1 MLMHETDLLVHAG
14 RGAGPPGRRGI
25 RRGLRIVLFGAGST
39 ALAGLAMACHE
50 SLTQVDSRV
59 VAPATRPALD
69 IASGL
74 PRLADLV
81 TGEARDT
88 GEAVLGR
95 WENSWNMALAAGSR
109 LRAGI
114 YGSAAGWDLAFDTT
128 SARAA
133 IEAIHTTIAEIEGV
147 AHPLPPHLSRQL
159 AEARRLLGA
168 AETARDEGNVTESV
182 LATLRSADALRG
194 TTPRM
199 VALGLVESAEQA
211 LAAAAQEAPD
221 SGPTGHARARRLTE
235 WARSA
240 VDMGDYEKAI
250 QRGYYACRLLG
261 VDIR

>member
-1 MLMHETDLLVHAG
+1 MHETDLLVRPG
-14 RGAGPPGRRGI
+14 RDGGPPGGRGI
-25 RRGLRIVLFGAGST
+25 RRALRVVVLAVGTA
-39 ALAGLAMACHE
+39 ALASLSSACHE

-69 IASGL
+69 IAGSL

-81 TGEARDT
+81 TGETRGAS
-88 GEAVLGR
+88 EAVLGR
-95 WENSWNMALAAGSR
+95 WDDSWSMSVAAGGR

-114 YGSAAGWDLAFDTT
+114 YGSAEGRGLAFDTT
-128 SARAA
+128 SARTA
-133 IEAIHTTIAEIEGV
+133 IEAIHATIAEIEGV

-159 AEARRLLGA
+159 TEARRLLVA
-168 AETARDEGNVTESV
+168 AESARDEGDVTESV

-199 VALGLVESAEQA
+199 VAVGLVEAAESA

-221 SGPTGHARARRLTE
+221 SAPTGRARARRLTE

-240 VDMGDYEKAI
+240 VDAGDYEKAI

-261 VDIR
+261 VDIQ

>member
-1 MLMHETDLLVHAG
+1 MHETDLPVNAG
-14 RGAGPPGRRGI
+14 RGARPLAWCGI
-25 RRGLRIVLFGAGST
+25 RRGPRVVVLGVGT
-39 ALAGLAMACHE
+39 AVLAGLSSACHE

-69 IASGL
+69 IAGSL

-81 TGEARDT
+81 KEDMRGASEAKLD
-88 GEAVLGR
+88 R
-95 WENSWNMALAAGSR
+95 WEDSWSMALAAGSR
-109 LRAGI
+109 VRAGI
-114 YGSAAGWDLAFDTT
+114 YGSAEGWDLAFDTT
-128 SARAA
+128 LARTAL
-133 IEAIHTTIAEIEGV
+133 EAIHATIAGIEGV

-159 AEARRLLGA
+159 AEARLLLGA
-168 AETARDEGNVTESV
+168 AETARDEGNVTESA
-182 LATLRSADALRG
+182 LATLKSADALRG

-199 VALGLVESAEQA
+199 VALGLVESAERA

-240 VDMGDYEKAI
+240 VDTGDYEMAI

>member
-1 MLMHETDLLVHAG
+1 MNETDLPA
-14 RGAGPPGRRGI
+14 GAGLGARPCGWRGI
-25 RRGLRIVLFGAGST
+25 RRGLRVVVFGVGTA
-39 ALAGLAMACHE
+39 ALAGLSSACHE

-69 IASGL
+69 IAGSL

-81 TGEARDT
+81 TEETRGAN
-88 GEAVLGR
+88 EAVLGR
-95 WENSWNMALAAGSR
+95 WDDSWSMALTAGGR

-114 YGSAAGWDLAFDTT
+114 YGSAAGWDLAFDTI
-128 SARAA
+128 SARTAL
-133 IEAIHTTIAEIEGV
+133 EAIRATITEIEGV

-168 AETARDEGNVTESV
+168 AETARDEADVTESV

-194 TTPRM
+194 MTPRM
-199 VALGLVESAEQA
+199 VALGLVESAERA
-211 LAAAAQEAPD
+211 LAAAAQDAPD
-221 SGPTGHARARRLTE
+221 SAPTGHARARRLTE

-240 VDMGDYEKAI
+240 VDTGDYEKAI

>member
-1 MLMHETDLLVHAG
+1 MHERDLPIRAG
-14 RGAGPPGRRGI
+14 HDAGPSRGRGI
-25 RRGLRIVLFGAGST
+25 RRGLRIVLFGAGNA
-39 ALAGLAMACHE
+39 ALAGLSSACHE

-69 IASGL
+69 IAGRL

-81 TGEARDT
+81 TEETRDT

-95 WENSWNMALAAGSR
+95 WENSWSMALAAGSR

-128 SARAA
+128 SARTA
-133 IEAIHTTIAEIEGV
+133 IETIHATITEIEGV
-147 AHPLPPHLSRQL
+147 ALPLPPHLSRQL
-159 AEARRLLGA
+159 AEARRLLGV
-168 AETARDEGNVTESV
+168 AETARDEGDVTESV

-199 VALGLVESAEQA
+199 VALGLVESAERT
-211 LAAAAQEAPD
+211 LAAAVHEAPGSAPAD
-221 SGPTGHARARRLTE
+221 QVRARRLTE

-240 VDMGDYEKAI
+240 VDTGDYEKAI
-250 QRGYYACRLLG
+250 QRAYYACRLLG
-261 VDIR
+261 VDVR

>member
-1 MLMHETDLLVHAG
+1 MHETDHLERAERDAVPPEW
-14 RGAGPPGRRGI
+14 RGSRR
-25 RRGLRIVLFGAGST
+25 RLRIVLFGAGSA
-39 ALAGLAMACHE
+39 ALAGLSSACHE

-69 IASGL
+69 IAGSL

-81 TGEARDT
+81 TGDTRDA
-88 GEAVLGR
+88 GAAVLGR
-95 WENSWNMALAAGSR
+95 WEDSWNMALAAGSR

-128 SARAA
+128 SARTA
-133 IEAIHTTIAEIEGV
+133 IETIHATIAEIEGV
-147 AHPLPPHLSRQL
+147 AHPLPPRLSRQL

-168 AETARDEGNVTESV
+168 AENARDAGDVTESV

-199 VALGLVESAEQA
+199 VALGLVESAERA
-211 LAAAAQEAPD
+211 LGAAAQEAPD
-221 SGPTGHARARRLTE
+221 SGPTAHARARRLTE

-240 VDMGDYEKAI
+240 IDTGDYEKAI

-261 VDIR
+261 ADIQ